1 MFARARVA
9 RRLQRGRAAA
19 SSGDTATARDH
30 FAAALRTARL
40 GEAWREAGQAASS
53 LADLARD
60 AGDWAD
66 AEHHYRLAATQ
77 YKRAPRSARSVGAR
91 VRCLE
96 NLGDV
101 LLLAGRPWDAYREFQ
116 EGAAAAGVD
125 PARPAGDGAGFV
137 TREDLRWTSHL
148 ATAAQAAGR
157 RKLAA
162 EHYETV
168 LAGCEARG
176 DVAGQIMCWKGLAAL
191 AEGMMAWND
200 VAHALHTASNLY
212 PALPEPEAHT
222 REWVQCLRDLGAVYK
237 TLGRREEQVRAFKLA
252 MRLEQ
257 VDASARTDRD
267 AGQRTN
273 ETMAHDE
280 HRDD

>member
-1 MFARARVA
+1 MFARARVV
-9 RRLQRGRAAA
+9 RRLQRGRAAS

-30 FAAALRTARL
+30 YAAALRAARL
-40 GEAWREAGQAASS
+40 GEAWLEAGQAASS

-77 YKRAPRSARSVGAR
+77 YKRAPWSARSVGAR
-91 VRCLE
+91 VQCLE

-157 RKLAA
+157 RKLAT

-222 REWVQCLRDLGAVYK
+222 REWVQCLRDVGAVYK
-237 TLGRREEQVRAFKLA
+237 TLGRRDEQVRAFKLA
-252 MRLEQ
+252 LRLEQ

-267 AGQRTN
+267 AGQRTS

>member
-1 MFARARVA
+1 M
-9 RRLQRGRAAA
+9 
-19 SSGDTATARDH
+19 
-30 FAAALRTARL
+30 
-40 GEAWREAGQAASS
+40 
-53 LADLARD
+53 
-60 AGDWAD
+60 
-66 AEHHYRLAATQ
+66 
-77 YKRAPRSARSVGAR
+77 
-91 VRCLE
+91 
-96 NLGDV
+96 
-101 LLLAGRPWDAYREFQ
+101 
-116 EGAAAAGVD
+116 
-125 PARPAGDGAGFV
+125 
-137 TREDLRWTSHL
+137 
-148 ATAAQAAGR
+148 
-157 RKLAA
+157 
-162 EHYETV
+162 

-237 TLGRREEQVRAFKLA
+237 TLGRRDKQVRAFKLA